1 MLKIRNFLGPAVLM
15 LAFVQLFVLIAPAVA
30 LYEDQIGKF
39 DW

>member
-1 MLKIRNFLGPAVLM
+1 MKKIKINFMYILLILT
-15 LAFVQLFVLIAPAVA
+15 LATSLCSA